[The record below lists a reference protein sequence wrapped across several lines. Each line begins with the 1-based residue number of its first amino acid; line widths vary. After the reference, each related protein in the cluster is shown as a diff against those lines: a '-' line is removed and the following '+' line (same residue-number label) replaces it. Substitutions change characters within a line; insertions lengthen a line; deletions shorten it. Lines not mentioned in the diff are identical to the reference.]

1 MSHKCPPDFAWAT
14 DHGKA
19 CCKYYYKST
28 DFDAELTFEDSVD
41 ECPLRAFRNC
51 SIDDAN
57 ARCTTDKPISKKG
70 DKKNQ

>member
-1 MSHKCPPDFAWAT
+1 MSHKCPPEFAWAT
-14 DHGKA
+14 DHGRA